1 MTWNISETRSSAMRP
16 ALKAFAP
23 STISSWSGSK
33 KKKEKEFFRL
43 YDKFHLYQRWNRQYG
58 KFHRNLGIRRVELRS
73 LSFYLAWFH
82 HFSTHCELCSTYART
97 TLELVLISPKCCHL
111 TLDFFALYDFMTRYF
126 SALFWLCVCRAVHTL
141 CVWNEKCEK
150 SSRAKST
157 AFDTMRPA
165 IYSCSWD
172 RT

>member
-1 MTWNISETRSSAMRP
+1 MSNATGFKGFRTVDN
-16 ALKAFAP
+16 L
-23 STISSWSGSK
+23 SSWSGSK
-33 KKKEKEFFRL
+33 SKKMKKEFFRL

-58 KFHRNLGIRRVELRS
+58 KFHRSLGSIRRVELRS

-82 HFSTHCELCSTYART
+82 HFFPPIVSCVSTYAQHVGARFDFAEM
-97 TLELVLISPKCCHL
+97 LSLDIGFFSLYMILWHDISPPFSDCVYVVRC
-111 TLDFFALYDFMTRYF
+111 TL
-126 SALFWLCVCRAVHTL
+126 C

-150 SSRAKST
+150 SFQAKSS
-157 AFDTMRPA
+157 AFDTMRAA